1 MTDETA
7 EALYH
12 ATIMD
17 RARRPRH
24 AGRLDLCDASGEA
37 RNPLCGDRISL
48 QLTMAAGGRV
58 GQIRHQARACAICA
72 AAADLMAEMVPGLT
86 AAEIATTAADF
97 EQALRRHQ
105 PLPPASPL
113 ACFQPLAEVPSR
125 ISCATLGWTALLSAL
140 KDLP

>member
-7 EALYH
+7 EAFYH

-17 RARRPRH
+17 RARRPRY
-24 AGRLDLCDASGEA
+24 AGRLEPSDASAEA

-48 QLTMAAGGRV
+48 QLTLGIGGRV
-58 GQIRHQARACAICA
+58 NQIRHQARACAICA
-72 AAADLMAEMVPGLT
+72 ASADLMAEMVPGLT
-86 AAEIATTAADF
+86 TTEIATTAADF

-105 PLPPASPL
+105 PLPAESPL
-113 ACFQPLAEVPSR
+113 ACFQPLAKVPSR